1 MYHHYFNKVTLVI
14 CWNDTRKALGLQ
26 HRNSLDLEKE
36 VPTMNFRKLFIFTL
50 AVVALSG
57 FSTFVKGVNA
67 ASVEDRAKFPDKGS
81 EGETNVRFFF
91 IISMK

>member
-1 MYHHYFNKVTLVI
+1 MFL
-14 CWNDTRKALGLQ
+14 WNDARKALGLQ
-26 HRNSLDLEKE
+26 LRKSPDLEKKG
-36 VPTMNFRKLFIFTL
+36 PTMNFQKLFIFTF

-57 FSTFVKGVNA
+57 FSTYVKGVNA

-91 IISMK
+91 HNINEMIST